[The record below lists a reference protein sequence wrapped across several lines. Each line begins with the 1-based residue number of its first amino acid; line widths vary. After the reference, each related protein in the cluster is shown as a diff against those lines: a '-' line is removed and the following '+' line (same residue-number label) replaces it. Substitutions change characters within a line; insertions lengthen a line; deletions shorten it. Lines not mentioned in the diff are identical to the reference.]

1 MPLFPANEAEAR
13 QVLGECRSI
22 AVVWCPRCRRLV
34 IPLDRFQEFCPEEGD
49 LGPIP
54 RDAPRARYTRDR

>member
-1 MPLFPANEAEAR
+1 MPLYPMNESEA
-13 QVLGECRSI
+13 QNLLDNCQAI

-54 RDAPRARYTRDR
+54 RESPRAWFTRSR